1 MSLHKR
7 LIKYLV
13 LRILINITVW
23 LNHILILRVISNNQD
38 NRTCKCS
45 IKSNNKMYLKYII
58 TKVNLVKYECFF
70 ITIDFLLLTLVN
82 VTVWLNLILMLRV
95 TINNQ
100 DDRTFKYFIKSNK
113 KKFKIHYLKSQPNW
127 LLSVFLLPLIEYFCM
142 LDHLDKCV
150 TTL

>member
-58 TKVNLVKYECFF
+58 AKVNLVKYECFF

-113 KKFKIHYLKSQPNW
+113 KKFKYIIWKVNLIDYWVYFYYHW
-127 LLSVFLLPLIEYFCM
+127 LSIFACSIILIN
-142 LDHLDKCV
+142 V
-150 TTL
+150 